1 MTLYG
6 IYFVD
11 NGDHIKSKRGR
22 EAECPDLGAFP

>member
-6 IYFVD
+6 IYFVA
-11 NGDHIKSKRGR
+11 NGDHIKAGR